1 MKPQRIGTWP
11 SPSLIRG
18 HHPGRSLIR
27 RPNPDLIDGHVF
39 LIDKIWTFGA
49 SGSNLYT
56 LDILFESCGA
66 FCYGLFCCRR
76 EGKKS
81 TCVFPSIK
89 GKFIWKFRK
98 PDCACCCVCACE
110 RASHFLTA
118 FLKNWKKTKYLS
130 RMLLFVTA
138 HVQVSL
144 QYSRCLHVFGRD
156 VCTFTRAQ
164 DTQTEDIICAI
175 TVMVQTR
182 AYR

>member
-1 MKPQRIGTWP
+1 
-11 SPSLIRG
+11 
-18 HHPGRSLIR
+18 
-27 RPNPDLIDGHVF
+27 
-39 LIDKIWTFGA
+39 
-49 SGSNLYT
+49 LYT

-118 FLKNWKKTKYLS
+118 FLKNSKKNEIP
-130 RMLLFVTA
+130 
-138 HVQVSL
+138 VSNAL
-144 QYSRCLHVFGRD
+144 VCNGTCPGVITVFQMSACIRQGCLHIY
-156 VCTFTRAQ
+156 TRAGHTNGRHYMCDHSDST
-164 DTQTEDIICAI
+164 DTCIQ
-175 TVMVQTR
+175 VR
-182 AYR
+182 LYKG